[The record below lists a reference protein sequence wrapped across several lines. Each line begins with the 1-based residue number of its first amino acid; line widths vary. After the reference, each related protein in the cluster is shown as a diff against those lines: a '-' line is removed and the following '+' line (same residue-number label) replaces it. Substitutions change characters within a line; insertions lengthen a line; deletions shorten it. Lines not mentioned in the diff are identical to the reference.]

1 MFDLTTILTL
11 IAPAFIALLACRL
24 FLRALGRAEASRRAD
39 RPLAPPARIV
49 LDPAAT
55 TFVAVD
61 PVVTTLAAEDTR
73 ERSVA

>member
-39 RPLAPPARIV
+39 RPVAQPARIV

-55 TFVAVD
+55 TFAAVD
-61 PVVTTLAAEDTR
+61 PIATALAADDPR